1 MTTQFFRDPAL
12 PFLIESRRACDSR
25 VCYQAH
31 SHDDYSIGAVD
42 AGCSVFNAKS
52 CQDYQ
57 LNVGDLVFI
66 PTNQRHSCNPVAEYS
81 WSYQMLHIQPHWIQQ
96 LEQEL
101 QALSFPDQGLQYNF
115 QHIYV
120 MHDQALYEQFCQMNQ
135 CLFSSASNF
144 EKELAFTDFIQTFLT
159 RTQSSQLTLNT
170 EDYLQHPQLYPYLSE
185 LNQNRLLSL
194 EQLAQMTH
202 LSRYQIIRLFKAH
215 TGFTPHYF
223 QLNLRINCA
232 RQYLQQHQSISDVA
246 YQLGFADQSHFQRTF
261 KLFTGITPQ
270 QYMMQYTS

>member
-1 MTTQFFRDPAL
+1 MTTQFFRDPTL

-25 VCYQAH
+25 VCYQPH

-52 CQDYQ
+52 CQNYQ

-66 PTNQRHSCNPVAEYS
+66 PSNQYHSCNPVAEYS
-81 WSYQMLHIQPHWIQQ
+81 WSYQMLHIQPQWMQQ
-96 LEQEL
+96 LKQEL
-101 QALSFPDQGLQYNF
+101 DTSSLLMKDL

-120 MHDQALYEQFCQMNQ
+120 MHDQALYTNFCQMNQ

-159 RTQSSQLTLNT
+159 HTQPDQLSLDM
-170 EDYLQHPQLYPYLSE
+170 EDYLQRPPLQSCLSE
-185 LNQNRLLSL
+185 LSLNPLLSL
-194 EQLAQMTH
+194 QQLAQMTD

-215 TGFTPHYF
+215 TGVTPHYF

-232 RQYLQQHQSISDVA
+232 RQYLQQRCSISDIA

-270 QYMMQYTS
+270 QYMTQNVS